1 MDSNMMY
8 QEVSKSREEITRKFI
23 IRVYAWMTLALII
36 TGVTGLTVVS
46 NPILLG
52 LIFSNSITFF
62 ALIIAEIAVVIYLS
76 RKALSMNP
84 AKAKLW
90 FIVYAVLNGLTLSV
104 IFYAYDIGTVG
115 YTFLLTAALFAVMSL
130 YGYFTKT
137 DLTTIGNLFVMGLFG
152 LIIATVFNMFYRSE
166 GLSLALTYLG
176 VFIFIG
182 LIGYDTQRI
191 KSLSGAN
198 DPTGETNAN
207 ASILGAM
214 ILYLDFINLFIR
226 LLRLIGRK

>member
-1 MDSNMMY
+1 MMY
-8 QEVSKSREEITRKFI
+8 QEVSKSSEEVTRNFI
-23 IRVYAWMTLALII
+23 IKVYAWMTLALII
-36 TGVTGLTVVS
+36 TGVVGISVVS
-46 NPILLG
+46 SPVLLG
-52 LIFSNSITFF
+52 LIFGNNITFF
-62 ALIIAEIAVVIYLS
+62 ALIIAEVALVIYLS
-76 RKALSMNP
+76 RKALSMSAGM
-84 AKAKLW
+84 AKFW
-90 FIVYAVLNGLTLSV
+90 FVVYAALNGLTLSA
-104 IFYAYDIGTVG
+104 IFFAYDLGTVG

-152 LIIATVFNMFYRSE
+152 LVIATVFNMFYRSE
-166 GLSLALTYLG
+166 GVSLALTYLG

-191 KSLSGAN
+191 KGLSGAHN
-198 DPTGETNAN
+198 LTGTQNGN

-226 LLRLIGRK
+226 LLRLMNRK